1 VAVTAAASTTPKTGV
16 FVAADGDGDDEEEG
30 RMTRTEARAAAR
42 ATQRLLLIVLWGER
56 GATPRVAVDVVV
68 FVAAVVVS

>member
-1 VAVTAAASTTPKTGV
+1 MTAAASTTPKTGV
-16 FVAADGDGDDEEEG
+16 FVAADGDGDDEVDG

-42 ATQRLLLIVLWGER
+42 ATQRLLLIVLLGER